1 MKKRHRGGV
10 LLTALLFI
18 FLFSFIF
25 ILVLEDFQLTQ
36 RFSQKT
42 RDYYIART
50 MSSMFFFDV
59 KQEQRTLDK
68 TGYQK
73 FSTGILYYE
82 YDQKTIKFT
91 VRLDQETYK
100 FQEEYQKNSN
110 KITIDQ
116 EEK

>member
-25 ILVLEDFQLTQ
+25 MLVLEDFQLTQ
-36 RFSQKT
+36 RFAQKT
-42 RDYYIART
+42 RDYYIAKT
-50 MSSMFFFDV
+50 MISMFFFDV

-73 FSTGILYYE
+73 FSTGILQYE
-82 YDQKTIKFT
+82 YDQKTVKFT
-91 VRLDQETYK
+91 VQLNQAIYK
-100 FQEEYQKNSN
+100 FQEEYQKKSN
-110 KITIDQ
+110 KKIVDQ